1 MSQLKATKSDSR
13 SSRHLSRQSRLFKS
27 ILTGIFDKKAESVVS
42 LDLRKIHEAV
52 ADFFVICEAST
63 AVQVKAIADSV
74 QDKVK
79 ADTGEIPYR
88 VEGQQHGK
96 WVLIDFVNVVVHVMH
111 PEQRAFYQLEEMWS
125 DAPLT
130 EHTPDHTHP

>member
-1 MSQLKATKSDSR
+1 
-13 SSRHLSRQSRLFKS
+13 
-27 ILTGIFDKKAESVVS
+27 
-42 LDLRKIHEAV
+42 
-52 ADFFVICEAST
+52 
-63 AVQVKAIADSV
+63 VQVKAIADSV

-79 ADTGEIPYR
+79 EATGELPYR

-96 WVLIDFVNVVVHVMH
+96 WVLIDFVNIVVHIMQ

-130 EHTPDHTHP
+130 EHSPNRP